1 MKKRIFFSLWLALFG
16 VQAQAQNLKVWV
28 GDAVM
33 LADGET
39 VTTLT
44 VCQTDPTDNQYVA
57 FQMKMNVPKG
67 IHIAQKKQGRVY
79 VDDLT
84 LNAERFEGLGHS
96 LSGNMPDETTIV
108 LSCADMSNAAFY
120 PDDAEGNTVE
130 ELFTIGLIADN
141 TMTNGVYT
149 ISLSGVDFIHSDG
162 SSNSPED
169 DVNFKLTVTGGQEP
183 VETPVSYTL
192 SAAGVGTL
200 ILPYD
205 AVLPEGLKAYN
216 CISLQ
221 GSTIVLEERTAIT
234 ANMPV
239 LLQGEAGTY
248 TFSGIPV
255 AGNAP
260 YTSGLLTGV
269 LAAEEI
275 TSGYVLQTQS
285 GVTGFYA
292 VDSSRPVTVPA
303 NHCYLQVEA
312 GVKVLSFLFPDDA
325 DHIEGP
331 AANGNPRGPE
341 YDMSGKRI
349 KEKQKGIHIRE
360 GKKTIV
366 K

>member
-1 MKKRIFFSLWLALFG
+1 MKKRIIFSLWLALLG
-16 VQAQAQNLKVWV
+16 VQVQAQSLRVWV

-33 LADGET
+33 VADGET
-39 VTTLT
+39 VTPLT
-44 VCQTDPTDNQYVA
+44 VYQTDPTDNQYVA
-57 FQMKMNVPKG
+57 FQMKMNVPQG

-108 LSCADMSNAAFY
+108 LSCVDMSNVAFY
-120 PDDAEGNTVE
+120 PDDAEGNIVE

-169 DVNFKLTVTGGQEP
+169 DVNFQLTVTGGQEP
-183 VETPVSYTL
+183 VETSVSYTL

-200 ILPYD
+200 ILPFD
-205 AVLPEGLKAYN
+205 AALPEGLKAYN

-221 GSTIVLEERTAIT
+221 GATIVLEERTAIT

-248 TFSGIPV
+248 TFSGVPV
-255 AGNAP
+255 VGNAP
-260 YTSGLLTGV
+260 YTNGLLTGV
-269 LAAEEI
+269 LTAEEI

-292 VDSSRPVTVPA
+292 VDSSKPVTVPA
-303 NHCYLQVEA
+303 NHCYLQVET
-312 GVKVLSFLFPDDA
+312 GVKQLNLLFPDDVTLI
-325 DHIEGP
+325 DGP
-331 AANGNPRGPE
+331 AASDNLRAPA
-341 YDMSGKRI
+341 YDLSGKRM
-349 KEKQKGIHIRE
+349 KGKQRGIYIRGE
-360 GKKTIV
+360 KKTIT